1 MRNLPIAEPMASDF
15 SQQSTEALREYDQMM
30 VQCVPIID
38 TFSSIAVSVWGAVL
52 KELER
57 RGDVTIISGS
67 LDRIGDSL
75 IQRHF

>member
-1 MRNLPIAEPMASDF
+1 
-15 SQQSTEALREYDQMM
+15 MM

>member
-1 MRNLPIAEPMASDF
+1 MSNLPIAEPMASDF

-30 VQCVPIID
+30 VQSVPIID
-38 TFSSIAVSVWGAVL
+38 NFSSIAVSVWGAVL

-57 RGDVTIISGS
+57 RGEVKIISGS
-67 LDRIGDSL
+67 LDRIGGSL